1 MTSHHTAD
9 TGISDISSLIF
20 QHKSTVSVPN
30 VRAGVNK
37 SYRTGPESQAGLGFV
52 TNGFIGSL
60 ISSLCAAG

>member
-37 SYRTGPESQAGLGFV
+37 SYWTGPESQAGLGFM
-52 TNGFIGSL
+52 
-60 ISSLCAAG
+60 